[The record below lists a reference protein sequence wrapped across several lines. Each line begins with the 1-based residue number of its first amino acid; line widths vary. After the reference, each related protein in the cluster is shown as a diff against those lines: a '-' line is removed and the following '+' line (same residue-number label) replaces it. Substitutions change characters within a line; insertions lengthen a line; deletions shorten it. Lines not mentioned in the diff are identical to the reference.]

1 VKVASLS
8 LQTLLTLTTPASD
21 QRAPLRHVGVGAWL
35 IIRAIDQAMR
45 ELAAGSAIDLIT
57 PERGAGI
64 CALDSVLIN
73 TFTVLRLRIYELRG
87 LVWVTIAQETPP
99 RFP

>member
-1 VKVASLS
+1 
-8 LQTLLTLTTPASD
+8 
-21 QRAPLRHVGVGAWL
+21 
-35 IIRAIDQAMR
+35 MR

-57 PERGAGI
+57 PVRGAGI

-73 TFTVLRLRIYELRG
+73 TFTVLRLRICELRRPG
-87 LVWVTIAQETPP
+87 WVTIAQETPS